1 MPKREE
7 MYKFD
12 EQKMFIDPIIMQLP
26 EEIDRERFV
35 VATYYAAGKA
45 WTNMVKFAAALA
57 IEQTCGTWLKVPGET
72 PEVRERAI
80 GRVLG
85 VYEAPAYQIGVPE
98 DVGERHF
105 IIRIAYPWHNFGA
118 QFSMMLSTVIG
129 NISSSG
135 KVKLLDLEF
144 PKSFLDNFQGPKFGV
159 QGIREI
165 LGVYDRPLLNN
176 MIKPCIGLTP
186 EKTAELA
193 YEAAVG
199 GVDVIKDDELVC
211 DPSFCRLEDRVKAVM
226 EAIKRADE
234 VKGEKTLYAF
244 NITAP
249 ALQMRENAYKAIE
262 AGANALMVNYASVGL
277 DTVRLITEDPNVN
290 VPVLAHSDYTGAQYE
305 SPWSGLSATLIGAK
319 MPRLAGLDMIIGLTP
334 YGKFPMMMDTFVNMG
349 LQMLAPMRHI
359 KPVFPMP
366 GGGTTQGHIEDVV
379 KKFGN
384 DVMIAA
390 GGAIHGHP
398 MGPAAGARAF
408 RQGIDAVCKGRSLAE
423 AAKEHEE
430 LGAAVEC
437 WGIYT
442 EDKTG
447 LFDLKG

>member
-1 MPKREE
+1 M
-7 MYKFD
+7 
-12 EQKMFIDPIIMQLP
+12 
-26 EEIDRERFV
+26 
-35 VATYYAAGKA
+35 
-45 WTNMVKFAAALA
+45 
-57 IEQTCGTWLKVPGET
+57 
-72 PEVRERAI
+72 
-80 GRVLG
+80 
-85 VYEAPAYQIGVPE
+85 
-98 DVGERHF
+98 
-105 IIRIAYPWHNFGA
+105 
-118 QFSMMLSTVIG
+118 
-129 NISSSG
+129 
-135 KVKLLDLEF
+135 
-144 PKSFLDNFQGPKFGV
+144 
-159 QGIREI
+159 
-165 LGVYDRPLLNN
+165 
-176 MIKPCIGLTP
+176 
-186 EKTAELA
+186 
-193 YEAAVG
+193 
-199 GVDVIKDDELVC
+199 
-211 DPSFCRLEDRVKAVM
+211 
-226 EAIKRADE
+226 
-234 VKGEKTLYAF
+234 YAF

-249 ALQMRENAYKAIE
+249 ALQMRENMYKAIE